1 MALIS
6 RDGNGIVFGTLS
18 VFFATVVLWQLIRH
32 PFFLY
37 VAVILGVFSLFNF
50 YFFRDPERHIPDNP
64 RAVLSPA
71 DGKVLEV
78 VEEFEPEYFQKN
90 SQRISIFLSVLDV
103 HVNRSPIGGRVDY
116 FRYNPGKFLVAYA
129 PKASRENEH
138 TAIGISNERGYR
150 VFFKQIAGLIARR
163 IVCHLREG
171 HLVRAGERI
180 GMIRYGSRVDVFV
193 PTEARVLVKRGQRV
207 RAGESILA
215 TFLENGKENIFEET
229 VQEEPVADLVLE

>member
-1 MALIS
+1 MAVIS
-6 RDGNGIVFGTLS
+6 RDGAGLVFGT
-18 VFFATVVLWQLIRH
+18 VAAFFATVVLWQIIRH

-37 VAVILGVFSLFNF
+37 AAIGVGLLSLFNF
-50 YFFRDPERHIPDNP
+50 YFFRDPERRIPDNP

-71 DGKVLEV
+71 DGKVIEV
-78 VEEFEPEYFQKN
+78 REEFEPDYFQKN

-103 HVNRSPIGGRVDY
+103 HVNRAPMAGRVDY
-116 FRYNPGKFLVAYA
+116 FRYNPGKFLVAFA

-138 TAIGISNERGYR
+138 TAIGISNERGHR

-171 HLVRAGERI
+171 HLVQAGERI

-193 PTEARVLVKRGQRV
+193 PTDAQVLVKRGQRV

-215 TFLENGKENIFEET
+215 TFQENGKETILEET
-229 VQEEPVADLVLE
+229 LQEEPVEELVLE